1 MVQSP
6 HSRDLFS
13 VFLKLI
19 RQIMNHTDELK
30 FALQVKR
37 QLNQSMH
44 DLTADQSERLRAAR
58 ERALAHQRRA
68 PAMLA
73 LASSGGSG
81 QFRFGWLGQLAPAV
95 VLLGGLAGIH
105 FWHQSQLAAEIADID
120 TQMLLDELPPNAY
133 LDKGFGAW
141 LVPPTK

>member
-1 MVQSP
+1 MAGLWP
-6 HSRDLFS
+6 R
-13 VFLKLI
+13 
-19 RQIMNHTDELK
+19 
-30 FALQVKR
+30 
-37 QLNQSMH
+37 LNTARHRKYTWLSA
-44 DLTADQSERLRAAR
+44 LTACVIYLSQRTFH
-58 ERALAHQRRA
+58 HQRRA
-68 PAMLA
+68 PAALA
-73 LASSGGSG
+73 LASSGGGG

-120 TQMLLDELPPNAY
+120 TQVLLDELPPNAY